1 MRTNM
6 IYELEIEG
14 KIVGKERPRVNL
26 NNGRVYTPNK
36 TKDYENYIR
45 DCFCL
50 TYPNFKQIEGRVSIE
65 IVAFRA
71 IPKNSSKVM
80 TQKML
85 DDEIS
90 PVVKPDIDN
99 IGKVVLDALNKFA
112 FKDDNQVCKFAI
124 QKKYSL
130 QEKIYIKVEEY

>member
-1 MRTNM
+1 M
-6 IYELEIEG
+6 IYELEVEG

-26 NNGRVYTPNK
+26 YEGRVYTPNK

-45 DCFCL
+45 ECFCIK
-50 TYPNFKQIEGRVSIE
+50 YPNFKQIMDRVSID
-65 IVAFRA
+65 IIAYKQ
-71 IPKNSSKVM
+71 IPKSTSKSNV
-80 TQKML
+80 QKML

-90 PVVKPDIDN
+90 PTIKPDIDN

-112 FKDDNQVCKFAI
+112 FKDDNQVCKFTI

-130 QEKIYIKVEEY
+130 IEKIYIKIEEY

>member
-1 MRTNM
+1 M

-26 NNGRVYTPNK
+26 YEGRVYTPNK

-45 DCFCL
+45 ECFCIK
-50 TYPNFKQIEGRVSIE
+50 YPNFEQIIGRVSIE
-65 IVAFRA
+65 IIAYKQ
-71 IPKNSSKVM
+71 IPKNTSKNNVK
-80 TQKML
+80 KML

-90 PVVKPDIDN
+90 PTIKPDIDN

-112 FKDDNQVCKFAI
+112 FKDDNQVCKFTI

-130 QEKIYIKVEEY
+130 IEKIYIKIEEY

>member
-1 MRTNM
+1 M

-26 NNGRVYTPNK
+26 YEGRVYTPNK

-45 DCFCL
+45 EYFCIK
-50 TYPNFKQIEGRVSIE
+50 YPKFNQILGRVSIE
-65 IVAFRA
+65 IIAYKQ
-71 IPKNSSKVM
+71 IPRNTSKAN
-80 TQKML
+80 TQMML
-85 DDEIS
+85 DGKIS
-90 PVVKPDIDN
+90 PTVKPDIDN

-112 FKDDNQVCKFAI
+112 FKDDNQVCKFTI

-130 QEKIYIKVEEY
+130 VEKIYIKVEEY

>member
-45 DCFCL
+45 ECFCL
-50 TYPNFKQIEGRVSIE
+50 TYPSFKQIEGRVSIE
-65 IVAFRA
+65 IVAFRT

-85 DDEIS
+85 NDEIS

-112 FKDDNQVCKFAI
+112 FKDDNQVCKFMI
-124 QKKYSL
+124 QKKYCL
-130 QEKIYIKVEEY
+130 EEKIYIKVEEY

>member
-1 MRTNM
+1 M
-6 IYELEIEG
+6 IYELEVEG

-26 NNGRVYTPNK
+26 YEGRVYTPNK

-45 DCFCL
+45 ECFCIK
-50 TYPNFKQIEGRVSIE
+50 YPNFQQIINRVSIE
-65 IVAFRA
+65 IIAYKQ
-71 IPKNSSKVM
+71 IPKSTSKNNV
-80 TQKML
+80 QKML

-90 PVVKPDIDN
+90 PTIKPDIDN

-112 FKDDNQVCKFAI
+112 FKDDNQVCKFTI

-130 QEKIYIKVEEY
+130 IEKIYIKIEEY